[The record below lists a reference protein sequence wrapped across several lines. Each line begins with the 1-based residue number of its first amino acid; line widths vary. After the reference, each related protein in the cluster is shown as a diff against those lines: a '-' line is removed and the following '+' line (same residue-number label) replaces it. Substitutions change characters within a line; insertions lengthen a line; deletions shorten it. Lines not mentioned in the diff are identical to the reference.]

1 MDPVDWKVVTEKL
14 SQLDIWSGESL
25 ESSSIAAVRLPP
37 PFICCVSQLSRVAPS
52 MRTEKRVETT
62 PNSSDAS

>member
-25 ESSSIAAVRLPP
+25 ESSSIATVRLPP
-37 PFICCVSQLSRVAPS
+37 PFICCVSQLSHRELKLDGAKGDFP
-52 MRTEKRVETT
+52 E
-62 PNSSDAS
+62 PL

>member
-25 ESSSIAAVRLPP
+25 ESSSIAAVTLPRHS
-37 PFICCVSQLSRVAPS
+37 FAVYLSSAES
-52 MRTEKRVETT
+52 SAINEKRVETT
-62 PNSSDAS
+62 SNLSDAS

>member
-25 ESSSIAAVRLPP
+25 ESRSIAAVTLPL
-37 PFICCVSQLSRVAPS
+37 PFICCVSQLSREQ
-52 MRTEKRVETT
+52 RHQ
-62 PNSSDAS
+62 

>member
-25 ESSSIAAVRLPP
+25 ESSSIAAVRGH
-37 PFICCVSQLSRVAPS
+37 SQ
-52 MRTEKRVETT
+52 TT
-62 PNSSDAS
+62 FTRRGR